1 MKILRIEYLI
11 RNGTFGASA
20 EFKEVLGEIKDAIQ
34 AVTWPLGSDSFV
46 INPVKQA
53 NGVKPIKNGCMEHL
67 YSRGW
72 RHEKRMKITA
82 NVEPGPVDAV
92 KTVSGDREFVLEWET
107 GNISSSHRALNKVA
121 VGLLEKIIVG
131 GALIVPSRDMYK
143 WLTDRVGN
151 YREIE
156 PYFPV
161 WKNLQIEEGVL
172 LVIEVEHDGTSDEV
186 PIIAKGTDG
195 RAKKPKKKKSKKRQ
209 VNQNVKKEKT
219 KASGD

>member
-11 RNGTFGASA
+11 RKGPFSTSA
-20 EFKEVLGEIKDAIQ
+20 EFEELLGEIKDSIQ
-34 AVTWPLGSDSFV
+34 AVAWPPGSDSFV

-67 YSRGW
+67 YQQGW

-82 NVEPGPVDAV
+82 DVEPGPVDAV
-92 KTVSGDREFVLEWET
+92 KTVSGGREFVLEWET

-121 VGLLEKIIVG
+121 VGLLERIIIG

-161 WKNLQIEEGVL
+161 WKNLQIDEGVL
-172 LVIEVEHDGTSDEV
+172 LVVEVEHDGTSDQV
-186 PIIAKGTDG
+186 PIIAKGIDG
-195 RAKKPKKKKSKKRQ
+195 RAKKPKKKATKGSK
-209 VNQNVKKEKT
+209 NQKNKGRLNSAKEK
-219 KASGD
+219 

>member
-11 RNGTFGASA
+11 RKGPFSTSA
-20 EFKEVLGEIKDAIQ
+20 EFEQLLGEIKDSIQ
-34 AVTWPLGSDSFV
+34 AVAWPPGSDSFV

-67 YSRGW
+67 YGQGW

-82 NVEPGPVDAV
+82 DVEPGPVDAV
-92 KTVSGDREFVLEWET
+92 KTVSGGREFVLEWET

-121 VGLLEKIIVG
+121 VGLLERIIVG

-161 WKNLQIEEGVL
+161 WKNLQIDEGVL
-172 LVIEVEHDGTSDEV
+172 LVIEVEHDGTSDQV
-186 PIIAKGTDG
+186 PFIAKGIDG
-195 RAKKPKKKKSKKRQ
+195 RAKKPKKKKA
-209 VNQNVKKEKT
+209 T
-219 KASGD
+219 KGPKIQKNKGKLN

>member
-1 MKILRIEYLI
+1 MKILRNEYLI
-11 RNGTFGASA
+11 RKGPFSTSA
-20 EFKEVLGEIKDAIQ
+20 EFEELLGEIKDSIQ
-34 AVTWPLGSDSFV
+34 AVAWPPGSDSFV

-67 YSRGW
+67 YKHGW

-82 NVEPGPVDAV
+82 DVEPGPVDAV
-92 KTVSGDREFVLEWET
+92 KTVTGGREFVLEWET

-121 VGLLEKIIVG
+121 VGLLERIIID
-131 GALIVPSRDMYK
+131 GALIVPSRDMYR

-161 WKNLQIEEGVL
+161 WKNLQIDEGVL
-172 LVIEVEHDGTSDEV
+172 LVIEVEHDGTSDQV
-186 PIIAKGTDG
+186 PIIAKGIDG
-195 RAKKPKKKKSKKRQ
+195 RAKKPKKKVTKGPK
-209 VNQNVKKEKT
+209 NQKNKGKLNPAKE
-219 KASGD
+219 